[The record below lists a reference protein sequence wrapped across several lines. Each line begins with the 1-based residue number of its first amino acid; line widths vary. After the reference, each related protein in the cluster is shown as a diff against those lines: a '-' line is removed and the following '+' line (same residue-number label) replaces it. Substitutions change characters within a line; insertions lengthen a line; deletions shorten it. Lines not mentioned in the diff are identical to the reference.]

1 MLKLGIALG
10 GGGAKG
16 IAHIGVLRVL
26 EEAHIPIYAIAG
38 TSAGSLV
45 GALYAAGKS
54 SHDLEQM
61 IRRTELRHWLARDK
75 SGMGFFSPDGFRRII
90 ENEIGATTRIE
101 DLRIKYAAVAVE
113 MESQQETVFD
123 SGLVTEAVCASCAF
137 PMLLAPAQI
146 GERHYLD
153 GGLLNPVPFDVVR
166 RLGAECVLAVDL
178 AADEPVF
185 TAHPALHRHGSLLF
199 RFIFSAEQQKILR
212 VGARAISIMTQAA
225 RKLKMQQ
232 APPDLIIYPD
242 VRQIGLID
250 IDLVDVSL
258 EAGERAMRNALPQL
272 QRLLQPTWWQ
282 RAKKIWRFE

>member
-1 MLKLGIALG
+1 MKLGLALG

-26 EEAHIPIYAIAG
+26 EEARLPIHAIAG

-61 IRRTELRHWLARDK
+61 IRRTDLRHWLARDTT
-75 SGMGFFSPDGFRRII
+75 GMGIFSPDGFRRII

-101 DLRIKYAAVAVE
+101 DLPIKYAAVAVE
-113 MESQQETVFD
+113 MESQQEVVFD
-123 SGLVTEAVCASCAF
+123 SGLVTDAVCASCAF
-137 PMLLAPAQI
+137 PVLLAPAQI

-153 GGLLNPVPFDVVR
+153 GGILNPVPFDVVR
-166 RLGAECVLAVDL
+166 RLGTDCVLAVDL

-185 TAHPALHRHGSLLF
+185 TAHPALHKRAALLF
-199 RFIFSAEQQKILR
+199 RLIFSAEQQKILR
-212 VGARAISIMTQAA
+212 VGARAIGIMTQPA
-225 RKLKMQQ
+225 RKLKLQQ

-242 VRQIGLID
+242 VHQIGLID
-250 IDLVDVSL
+250 IDLVDLSL
-258 EAGERAMRNALPQL
+258 AAGERAMRNALPEL
-272 QRLLQPTWWQ
+272 QRLLHPTWGQ
-282 RAKKIWRFE
+282 RLKKWWRRK